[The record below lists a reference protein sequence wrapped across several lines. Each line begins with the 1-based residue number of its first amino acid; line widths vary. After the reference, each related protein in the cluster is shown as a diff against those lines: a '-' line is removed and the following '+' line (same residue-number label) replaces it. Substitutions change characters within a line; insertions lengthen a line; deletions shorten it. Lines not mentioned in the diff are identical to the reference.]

1 MVAIG
6 SAAHM
11 GSANTPKRGYSGQHS
26 RRAVWCQSEVDRP
39 GCVSWGGATP
49 FGGRALV
56 LRTEPRSTGSS
67 ALAGFD
73 PCRGARQRTLKTL
86 HRSAQPPSHEASP
99 ASGGPERRLHQL
111 PRTPRRGVER
121 RAGDPHERANLL
133 HGALPRPVELD
144 RVATLVP
151 RRAAC
156 DGRRPPPRAA
166 SRPARIRSR
175 ISARSNSASAP
186 KMWNTS

>member
-11 GSANTPKRGYSGQHS
+11 GSASTPKRGYFGQHS

-49 FGGRALV
+49 LWGPGSRATHRAPEYRV
-56 LRTEPRSTGSS
+56 S

-111 PRTPRRGVER
+111 PRTPRRRR
-121 RAGDPHERANLL
+121 RASS
-133 HGALPRPVELD
+133 
-144 RVATLVP
+144 
-151 RRAAC
+151 
-156 DGRRPPPRAA
+156 GRSPRARKSPSRGA
-166 SRPARIRSR
+166 APTGRARPRGGRWSSSRPARVRSR